1 MGAWEK
7 FQLGWLNYEVARAG
21 VKSEHKLG
29 PMEFN
34 TKQAQG
40 LFVILPPKPVT
51 EHIADPYAG
60 SYFYFS
66 GDANNLRN
74 QMTKAFTLGA
84 GATLTAK
91 VNYGI
96 EEGYDYANVI
106 ASTDGGATWQTVSTN
121 LSNSTVEPNGI
132 EGVSGDWVDLIV
144 DLSAYTGNVL
154 LAVCRRGT
162 FPPNAN

>member
-21 VKSEHKLG
+21 KS
-29 PMEFN
+29 PS
-34 TKQAQG
+34 TSWARWSSTPSRRRACSS
-40 LFVILPPKPVT
+40 ILPQKPVT
-51 EHIADPYAG
+51 AHIADPFEG

-66 GDANNLRN
+66 GSANNLN
-74 QMTKAFTLGA
+74 NKMTKAFTLGA

-106 ASTDGGATWQTVSTN
+106 VSTDGGATWQTVPTN

-132 EGVSGDWVDLIV
+132 EGFSGGWVDL
-144 DLSAYTGNVL
+144 DGQPASGQCAG
-154 LAVCRRGT
+154 R
-162 FPPNAN
+162 FPVSE

>member
-21 VKSEHKLG
+21 VKSQHKLG

-40 LFVILPPKPVT
+40 VFVILPQKPVT

-66 GDANNLRN
+66 GSANDL
-74 QMTKAFTLGA
+74 QQQ
-84 GATLTAK
+84 
-91 VNYGI
+91 
-96 EEGYDYANVI
+96 D
-106 ASTDGGATWQTVSTN
+106 D
-121 LSNSTVEPNGI
+121 
-132 EGVSGDWVDLIV
+132 EGVH
-144 DLSAYTGNVL
+144 A
-154 LAVCRRGT
+154 RR
-162 FPPNAN
+162 PAPR